1 MTLTM
6 IFGMDFQEP
15 KGYFME
21 LMLSEGVFGTGVYIQ
36 EVEEELMTLQTKMDM
51 KKLKITTTKE
61 YPTWIQ
67 ATMRVVK

>member
-21 LMLSEGVFGTGVYIQ
+21 LMLSEVVFGTGVYIQ
-36 EVEEELMTLQTKMDM
+36 EVEEELRTLKTKMDM
-51 KKLKITTTKE
+51 KKLKITTIKE
-61 YPTWIQ
+61 YPT
-67 ATMRVVK
+67 

>member
-1 MTLTM
+1 MSTFKNFNDQSPNDVETDM
-6 IFGMDFQEP
+6 EFQET

-21 LMLSEGVFGTGVYIQ
+21 MMLSK
-36 EVEEELMTLQTKMDM
+36 EVEEEPKTLKSKM
-51 KKLKITTTKE
+51 KLKITTTKE